1 MTRWE
6 VGEEGSQA
14 VDSHFTGRPHVPV
27 GLSETEINTAS
38 TVIYKLCSGHNSTRY
53 LTGQDTQGYTES
65 TAYRVWCSP
74 SLSPAILP
82 SSPFVHTTEWQS
94 PPR

>member
-1 MTRWE
+1 MFLFICCHGGVAGGDEMTRWE

-38 TVIYKLCSGHNSTRY
+38 TVIYKLCSGQN
-53 LTGQDTQGYTES
+53 
-65 TAYRVWCSP
+65 
-74 SLSPAILP
+74 LP
-82 SSPFVHTTEWQS
+82 IT
-94 PPR
+94 